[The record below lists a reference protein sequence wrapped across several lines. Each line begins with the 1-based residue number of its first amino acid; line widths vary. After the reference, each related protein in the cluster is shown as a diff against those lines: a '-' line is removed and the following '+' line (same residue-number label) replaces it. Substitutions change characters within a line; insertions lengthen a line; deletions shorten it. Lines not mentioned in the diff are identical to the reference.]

1 MVMQY
6 IKDGNLRQYL
16 QVNYKRLDFKD
27 RLDQL
32 HNIARGLKSIHSKGL
47 VHRDFH
53 AGNILNEDAYC
64 SITDLGLC
72 KPANE
77 TSESEIYGVLPYVAP
92 EVLNGKQYTSA
103 TDIYSFAMIMYEI
116 FTGLPP
122 YHDIAHEEA
131 LAVWICQGVR
141 PKFKIKIPQLLE
153 DLIKRCW
160 DADPTQRPTAEE
172 LKKILGDWWDEIY
185 RKKSTEFYQ
194 QYEKVTEFNKNLPKV
209 ISDSN
214 YQIHPSAVYT
224 SRLLNFKNL
233 PEPQNSQ
240 EVNDKF
246 YSLPLS
252 TDSLDSL
259 EIKFR
264 DIFTNPNNSDLTN
277 ELDIDFGTT
286 TNNNS
291 FTKEIKDLTDSTK
304 RQLSLN
310 TQINTTQ
317 EKNKLSKISKEEG
330 FSQPQEYYS
339 EPIEISCSFASNLVI
354 NNIDYW
360 TNIHPNFTPELVQE
374 WINHGFTAEQVSDWI
389 RINSLAEQY
398 QAISRAAF
406 CAWLR
411 DIKKLTPEE
420 VLNHHNL
427 ESLKTE
433 FAQTQQTTQ
442 TVQPTNWPNN

>member
-1 MVMQY
+1 
-6 IKDGNLRQYL
+6 
-16 QVNYKRLDFKD
+16 
-27 RLDQL
+27 
-32 HNIARGLKSIHSKGL
+32 
-47 VHRDFH
+47 
-53 AGNILNEDAYC
+53 
-64 SITDLGLC
+64 
-72 KPANE
+72 
-77 TSESEIYGVLPYVAP
+77 
-92 EVLNGKQYTSA
+92 
-103 TDIYSFAMIMYEI
+103 
-116 FTGLPP
+116 
-122 YHDIAHEEA
+122 
-131 LAVWICQGVR
+131 
-141 PKFKIKIPQLLE
+141 
-153 DLIKRCW
+153 
-160 DADPTQRPTAEE
+160 
-172 LKKILGDWWDEIY
+172 
-185 RKKSTEFYQ
+185 
-194 QYEKVTEFNKNLPKV
+194 LPKV

-354 NNIDYW
+354 NNIDY
-360 TNIHPNFTPELVQE
+360 
-374 WINHGFTAEQVSDWI
+374 
-389 RINSLAEQY
+389 
-398 QAISRAAF
+398 
-406 CAWLR
+406 
-411 DIKKLTPEE
+411 
-420 VLNHHNL
+420 
-427 ESLKTE
+427 
-433 FAQTQQTTQ
+433 
-442 TVQPTNWPNN
+442 